1 MPFHERD
8 ALVVVFQTYPGADE
22 ARRLPRLFQSL
33 QKQEV
38 IMDFFEKPDRE
49 PGGLL
54 AALLTGFALGVA
66 ATLGLLRSI
75 SK

>member
-1 MPFHERD
+1 
-8 ALVVVFQTYPGADE
+8 
-22 ARRLPRLFQSL
+22 
-33 QKQEV
+33 
-38 IMDFFEKPDRE
+38 MDFFEKPDRE

>member
-1 MPFHERD
+1 M
-8 ALVVVFQTYPGADE
+8 
-22 ARRLPRLFQSL
+22 
-33 QKQEV
+33 K
-38 IMDFFEKPDRE
+38 DFFERPDRE
-49 PGGLL
+49 PKELL